1 MCNVLALLASFVHV
15 YWLYVLLRV
24 LVGVF
29 VGKKDL
35 FQIGSGWEVLIPH
48 SRFPAFAHFPS
59 APFFTRISLPELP
72 TRFTLRAKCRV
83 RLAWLI
89 KRLLCG
95 LLLFSPRALHHVPTL
110 WLPNSRVVVKF
121 RNPFNVSRI
130 THCILV
136 ISRIQGIAFQTR
148 FMYFV
153 VHSIVII
160 MNRSLRRKASPLLRD
175 GRRIEK
181 ICVIPKEFHSA

>member
-35 FQIGSGWEVLIPH
+35 FQIGSGKGGPDPAFPH
-48 SRFPAFAHFPS
+48 SRIFPPLL
-59 APFFTRISLPELP
+59 FFTRIPLPEIP

-95 LLLFSPRALHHVPTL
+95 LLLFSPKALHHVPTL
-110 WLPNSRVVVKF
+110 WLPTSRVVVKV
-121 RNPFNVSRI
+121 RIPFNVSRI

-148 FMYFV
+148 FRYFV
-153 VHSIVII
+153 VRSIVII
-160 MNRSLRRKASPLLRD
+160 MNRSLRRKASPLLRA

>member
-35 FQIGSGWEVLIPH
+35 FQIGSGKGGPDPAFPH
-48 SRFPAFAHFPS
+48 SRIFPPLL
-59 APFFTRISLPELP
+59 FFTRIPFPELP

-110 WLPNSRVVVKF
+110 GLPNSRVVVKF

-130 THCILV
+130 THCIFV

-181 ICVIPKEFHSA
+181 ICVIPKEFNLG

>member
-1 MCNVLALLASFVHV
+1 MFLGFLIGVLLGGFLSDKFGRRLLVYIPCSMCNVLALLASFVHV

-35 FQIGSGWEVLIPH
+35 FQIVSGKGGPDPAFPH
-48 SRFPAFAHFPS
+48 SRIFPSS
-59 APFFTRISLPELP
+59 APFFTRIPLPELP

-89 KRLLCG
+89 KRLLCR

-121 RNPFNVSRI
+121 RIPFNVSRT
-130 THCILV
+130 THRILV
-136 ISRIQGIAFQTR
+136 ISRIQGIASRPGSCTLL
-148 FMYFV
+148 YV
-153 VHSIVII
+153 
-160 MNRSLRRKASPLLRD
+160 PLL
-175 GRRIEK
+175 
-181 ICVIPKEFHSA
+181 